1 MAAGTRA
8 AVVVIW
14 ELECVCQWYPKSVV
28 NWYVLKGFA
37 ESAGEML
44 NS

>member
-14 ELECVCQWYPKSVV
+14 ELECVCQWYPK
-28 NWYVLKGFA
+28 VLLTG
-37 ESAGEML
+37 MY
-44 NS
+44 